1 MKNYILSTTKEFL
14 IALSFAIAFGLFFIS
29 SFASASGQSDVYR
42 FWSSE
47 YRHHFYTISSVE
59 RDAVIANDPNW
70 AYEGVAY
77 QAFPGIAV
85 DTTPLF
91 RFYSPVFRGHF
102 YTTNASERDLI
113 IGTDSNWD
121 YEGISYY
128 VKSEGNPVYRFY
140 SDLFKGHFYTTSQTE
155 KEDIETNDPNWRYE
169 GVAFYTDSVASVDSP
184 VVPTQDCGVDHGQT
198 LSSPPANQLCENG
211 LSVRDQ
217 TGSGPWQWACADA
230 QNNIVA
236 ICEADTTANVN
247 SVTALC
253 GQTPNTC
260 NAGTTVDGEDTPTA
274 YIWGCIGSGG
284 YDTFAECSIGK

>member
-1 MKNYILSTTKEFL
+1 VKNYILSTTKEFL

-169 GVAFYTDSVASVDSP
+169 GVAFYTDSVAS
-184 VVPTQDCGVDHGQT
+184 
-198 LSSPPANQLCENG
+198 
-211 LSVRDQ
+211 
-217 TGSGPWQWACADA
+217 A